1 MTDADRTSRLRR
13 LDRAHL
19 WHPFTQMADWVESDP
34 IVIAAGEGAYL
45 EGTDGR
51 RYLDGVSSLW
61 CNLHG
66 HRRPEI
72 DEAVRRQLDRI
83 AHSTLLGLASPPSI
97 ELAARLAERSPG
109 DLARVFYSDAG
120 ATAVEIALKMAFQYW
135 QQCDPPQPQRT
146 RFVHLDE
153 AYHGDTLGAVS
164 VGGIDLFHTTYRP
177 LLFETLSAPAPY
189 CYRCPLDR
197 ERQTCGL
204 ACAAA
209 MENLLEDEGDHVA
222 AVILEPLVQG
232 AAGMITHPEG
242 YLQRVAEACRRHGAL
257 LIADEVATGFGR
269 TGRFLACEHEDVA
282 PDLLCLG
289 KGISGG
295 YLPLAATLASERIY
309 NAFLGDY
316 TDYRTFFHGH
326 TYTGNALACAAGV
339 ASLGIFETDGTLER
353 VAAVAGRLAEGLAPI
368 ADMPHVGE
376 VRQRGVM
383 VGIEL
388 VADRATREPYPPG
401 ERRAA
406 RACEAAIRRGV
417 WIRPLGDVVI
427 LMPPYCVTDD
437 DVDRLTAAVAE
448 GIAEATERLRRLPPR
463 RTRTTNGNGHGEV
476 SRLGP
481 QGPRSE

>member
-1 MTDADRTSRLRR
+1 MTGAAEDPTTRLRR
-13 LDRAHL
+13 LDRSHL
-19 WHPFTQMADWVESDP
+19 WHPFTQMAEWTAGEP
-34 IVIAAGEGAYL
+34 TVIASGEGAYL
-45 EGTDGR
+45 VDTDGR

-72 DEAVRRQLDRI
+72 DEAVRGQLGRI
-83 AHSTLLGLASPPSI
+83 AHSTLLGLASPPSA
-97 ELAARLAERSPG
+97 ELAAGLVDRAPAGLT
-109 DLARVFYSDAG
+109 RVFYSDAG

-135 QQCDPPQPQRT
+135 RQCNPPQPERT

-164 VGGIDLFHTTYRP
+164 VGGIDLFHETYRP

-189 CYRCPLDR
+189 CYRCPLGK
-197 ERQTCGL
+197 EPATCGL

-209 MENLLEDEGDHVA
+209 MEDLLAEAADETA

-232 AAGMITHPEG
+232 AAGMITHPDG
-242 YLQRVAEACRRHGAL
+242 YLRRVADACRRHGVL

-269 TGRFLACEHEDVA
+269 TGRFFACEHEDVA
-282 PDLLCLG
+282 PDILCLG

-295 YLPLAATLASERIY
+295 YLPLAATLATEHIY
-309 NAFLGDY
+309 EAFLGAY
-316 TDYRTFFHGH
+316 TDCRTFFHGH

-339 ASLGIFETDGTLER
+339 ASLQVFETDGVLAR
-353 VAAVAGRLAEGLAPI
+353 VRAIAERLADGLAPL
-368 ADMPHVGE
+368 AGMPHVGE

-388 VADRATREPYPPG
+388 VADRERREPYPPG

-406 RACEAAIRRGV
+406 RACEAAVRRGV
-417 WIRPLGDVVI
+417 WIRPLGDVVV
-427 LMPPYCVTDD
+427 LMPPYCITDAD
-437 DVDRLTAAVAE
+437 LDRLTGAARE
-448 GIAEATERLRRLPPR
+448 SIAEATE
-463 RTRTTNGNGHGEV
+463 
-476 SRLGP
+476 
-481 QGPRSE
+481 